1 MVPNRHYSKNK
12 NVSNLNNVK
21 NVKTFNAKKI
31 TTALMLFGLL
41 SLGTAI
47 IATQL
52 HAAETNVASVNLY
65 AKNYREQNGYQ
76 LKSQNVSPDTKM
88 FVSNHK
94 DDDNISMLEKGYD
107 MMGSSGFDA
116 ENVPADLALQHGKN
130 IKADTVLVYS
140 KYGSTKTPHGK
151 MELIKEAAKNG
162 GEIDAKDLAEEA
174 IQYQYYAS
182 YWAKLPMPLLGVHVI
197 KLVKA
202 ASNEDEQ
209 ATGDRG
215 LKIIAVIQESPAS
228 KAGVVKGDN
237 LLKIGDIELAKADDL
252 FAAVKRYA
260 GQTVA
265 VEFLHNDSL
274 VKATVALN
282 SRK

>member
-1 MVPNRHYSKNK
+1 MVPNTHYSKNK
-12 NVSNLNNVK
+12 NASDAKML
-21 NVKTFNAKKI
+21 TTKKI
-31 TTALMLFGLL
+31 TTALMLLGLL
-41 SLGTAI
+41 SLGTAL

-52 HAAETNVASVNLY
+52 HAAEANVAGVNLY
-65 AKNYREQNGYQ
+65 AKNYKEQNGYH
-76 LKSQNVSPDTKM
+76 LKSQEANPETKI

-107 MMGSSGFDA
+107 MMGSSGFDGTTA
-116 ENVPADLALQHGKN
+116 PADWALQHGKN
-130 IKADTVLVYS
+130 IKADTVLIYS

-151 MELIKEAAKNG
+151 LELIKEAAKSG
-162 GEIDAKDLAEEA
+162 GEIDAKDLVEEP

-182 YWAKLPMPLLGVHVI
+182 FWAKLPMPLLGVHVI

-202 ASNEDEQ
+202 ESNEDAQ

-215 LKIIAVIQESPAS
+215 LKIIAVIYESPAA

-237 LLKIGDIELAKADDL
+237 LLKVGDVALAKADDL

-260 GQTVA
+260 GQTVE
-265 VEFLHNDSL
+265 VEFLHNGTL
-274 VKATVALN
+274 TKTTVALN
-282 SRK
+282 QR